1 MSIALP
7 VSPLQ
12 PIDHH
17 PGKNRGISLFIKRDD
32 LLHPQMEG
40 SKGRKL
46 AAIVP
51 LIQSDYPGGL
61 VTFGGAFSN
70 HLHAVAVAG
79 KLYNFPTMGILR
91 GEYADLE
98 NPTLR
103 FCTQQGMQLHRISK
117 GQYDAYK
124 KTNFSELS
132 NLFPNRYVL
141 PEGGN
146 TPQAVA
152 ACASIT
158 TEILAQLPEAGKAQG
173 LYLCAPAGTG
183 CTAAGMLSGLS
194 GKNGALWIFPV
205 SSHAFDSETI
215 LGLLPDRKDLIE
227 RFRLIHDY
235 SFGGFARLQLPVMEF
250 VRQFYQETRIKLD
263 PIYTA
268 KMMLGVFDLL
278 AKGAF
283 PDGST
288 VVVLHTG
295 GLQGWEGFEARYGLA
310 GTPGF

>member
-1 MSIALP
+1 MSITLP
-7 VSPLQ
+7 VSPLH
-12 PIDHH
+12 PIHDH
-17 PGKNRGISLFIKRDD
+17 PGKDRGISLFIKRDD
-32 LLHPQMEG
+32 LLHPQIEG

-103 FCTQQGMQLHRISK
+103 FCIQQGMQLHRIPK
-117 GQYDAYK
+117 GQYGQYK
-124 KTNFSELS
+124 KSNFSELS
-132 NLFPNRYVL
+132 NTFPGSYIL

-146 TPQAVA
+146 TPEAVV

-158 TEILAQLPEAGKAQG
+158 TEIIAQLAENQAPER
-173 LYLCAPAGTG
+173 LYCCAPAGTG

-194 GKNGALWIFPV
+194 SSKAQLWIFPV
-205 SSHAFDSETI
+205 SSHGFDLETI
-215 LGLLPDRKDLIE
+215 LRLLPDRNGLIE

-268 KMMLGVFDLL
+268 KMVFGVFDLL
-278 AKGAF
+278 AKGEF

-310 GTPGF
+310 GAPGF